1 MRKWTGAAALLCAV
15 SLASCGGSETLG
27 NSGGDGSDPDSE
39 YRVGTLDGNNFSEGG
54 LAIGQSDLAAGGST
68 SLSIDIVDDDN
79 QLAFGVPVEV
89 GFNSA
94 CISRGQA
101 SISSESTSTSTG
113 NLTATYTASGCSG
126 SDVVTAYVKVADVTL
141 TAKGT
146 VNVQSAQ
153 LGGLEFVS
161 ATPTVIGMSGSPLQ
175 SQSAVTF
182 LLRDNTGAPLSG
194 RTVNFSL
201 TTAPG
206 GATLTPASAKSDSA
220 GLVRTTVQAGSV
232 HSSVRVKASTTA
244 SGGQTISTQSGQLV
258 ITTGLPDQDSFSLAA
273 ENLSLNGGCDGAS
286 TKLTIRAADRYNNP
300 VPAGTAIS
308 FTTEGGKING
318 QCTTAAA
325 LEDPT
330 AESGACSVLLT
341 VQNPRPA
348 NGRITVLATALG
360 EESFVD
366 SNGNGFR
373 DAGESFGDLPE
384 AFVDYDEDGGR
395 DSNEPIVDFDGDG
408 AYDGVNGI
416 FDGYVCE
423 AAGVSCRS
431 DLVDVRDSMVIVFAD
446 LSRDPVITGAPASLS
461 LSTGETRGLSF
472 TIRDRNGNS
481 LPSGTTYTLSS
492 SRGSASTPTVGP
504 FATTNGD
511 VASFSFTAGSSA
523 GTGTVTLTI
532 AAPGGGCGDKTF
544 TLTFPITVIAPAST
558 P

>member
-1 MRKWTGAAALLCAV
+1 MRTWSGAVGLLCV
-15 SLASCGGSETLG
+15 SVLAACGGSETLG
-27 NSGGDGSDPDSE
+27 NAGGGGGNSASD
-39 YRVGTLDGNNFSEGG
+39 YRVGTLDGSKFSEGG

-79 QLAFGVPVEV
+79 QMAFGVPIEV
-89 GFNSA
+89 GFNSP

-101 SISSESTSTSTG
+101 SVSSESTSTSTG

-146 VNVQSAQ
+146 ISVQSAQ

-161 ATPTVIGMSGSPLQ
+161 ATPAVIGMSGSPLQ
-175 SQSAVTF
+175 SQSTVTF
-182 LLRDNTGAPLSG
+182 LLRDNTGSVLSG

-206 GATLTPASAKSDSA
+206 GAMLSPASARSDSA

-273 ENLSLNGGCDGAS
+273 ESHSLNGGCDGAS

-308 FTTEGGKING
+308 FTTEGGKVNG

-348 NGRITVLATALG
+348 NGRVTVLATALG
-360 EESFVD
+360 EESFID

-373 DAGESFGDLPE
+373 DAGEAFVDLPE
-384 AFVDYDEDGGR
+384 AFVDYDEDGVR
-395 DSNEPIVDFDGDG
+395 DSNEPIIDFNGNG
-408 AYDGVNGI
+408 AYDRANGL

-423 AAGVSCRS
+423 AAGVNCRS

-461 LSTGETRGLSF
+461 LNAGETRGLSF

-492 SRGSASTPTVGP
+492 SKGSATTPTVGP
-504 FATTNGD
+504 FVTVNGD
-511 VASFSFTAGSSA
+511 VATFSFTAGSS
-523 GTGTVTLTI
+523 GGSGTVTLTI
-532 AAPGGGCGDKTF
+532 EAPGGGCGDKTF
-544 TLTFPITVIAPAST
+544 TLTFPITIVEPAST

>member
-1 MRKWTGAAALLCAV
+1 MRKWSGAVGLLCV
-15 SLASCGGSETLG
+15 SVLAACGGSETLG
-27 NSGGDGSDPDSE
+27 NAGGDGGNPDSD
-39 YRVGTLDGNNFSEGG
+39 YRVGTLDGNSFTEGG

-68 SLSIDIVDDDN
+68 SLSIDIVDADN
-79 QLAFGVPVEV
+79 QLAFGVPIEV

-101 SISSESTSTSTG
+101 SVSSESTSTSTG
-113 NLTATYTASGCSG
+113 NLTATYTATGCSG

-146 VNVQSAQ
+146 ITVQSAQ
-153 LGGLEFVS
+153 LGGLEFIS
-161 ATPTVIGMSGSPLQ
+161 AAPAVIGMSGSPLQ
-175 SQSAVTF
+175 SQATVTF
-182 LLRDNTGAPLSG
+182 LLRDNTGSPLAG

-206 GATLTPASAKSDSA
+206 GATLSPASAKSDST
-220 GLVRTTVQAGSV
+220 GQVRTTVQAGSV

-258 ITTGLPDQDSFSLAA
+258 ITTGLPDQDSFSLGA
-273 ENLSLNGGCDGAS
+273 ESLSVNGGCDGAS
-286 TKLTIRAADRYNNP
+286 TRLSIRAADRYNNP

-318 QCTTAAA
+318 QCVTAAQD
-325 LEDPT
+325 DPT

-348 NGRITVLATALG
+348 NGRVTVLATALG

-384 AFVDYDEDGGR
+384 AFVDYDEDGRR
-395 DSNEPIVDFDGDG
+395 DSNEPIVDFNGNG
-408 AYDGVNGI
+408 AYDGANGV

-423 AAGVSCRS
+423 AAGVNCRS
-431 DLVDVRDSMVIVFAD
+431 DLVDVRDSVFIAFAD
-446 LSRDPVITGAPASLS
+446 ISADPVVAGVPSSLS
-461 LSTGETRGLSF
+461 LNVGQTIALSF

-481 LPSGTTYTLSS
+481 LPSGTTYSLSS
-492 SRGSASTPTVGP
+492 THGSATTPKVGP
-504 FATTNGD
+504 FATTKGD
-511 VASFSFTAGSSA
+511 VASFSFTAGNSGGS
-523 GTGTVTLTI
+523 GTVTLTI
-532 AAPGGGCGDKTF
+532 EAPGGGCGDKIF
-544 TLTFPITVIAPAST
+544 TLTIPITVIAPT
-558 P
+558 PTP